1 MIRLRR
7 AICLIFVLA
16 CVVFIGFFIKEKMVE
31 DHVAPVITCSEDELT
46 LSVKENQEEA
56 LMKGIKATDN
66 RDGDLT
72 KEVRISSISHFISG
86 NKRTV
91 TYVVFDK
98 SNQMGT
104 LK

>member
-1 MIRLRR
+1 
-7 AICLIFVLA
+7 
-16 CVVFIGFFIKEKMVE
+16 
-31 DHVAPVITCSEDELT
+31 
-46 LSVKENQEEA
+46 
-56 LMKGIKATDN
+56 MKGIKATDN

-86 NKRTV
+86 NERTV

-104 LK
+104 LKRTVKYSDYTPTQISDIWLFSI